1 MISEGDFHGP
11 RPLGREFQEF
21 FTAPGLGDD
30 LGPSYSQVVAQLVV

>member
-30 LGPSYSQVVAQLVV
+30 LGILHDLSLLSR

>member
-30 LGPSYSQVVAQLVV
+30 LGEALQRVPRSLV